1 MTISSGSEAKE
12 EELAQAI
19 YEVLV
24 DVYEQSPWTLKQIK
38 SDLSQTNTDY
48 FYAYVDY
55 EIVGF
60 LSIQNLV
67 GQLEV
72 TNLAVKK
79 AYQGQGLANQLMQ
92 GLVGRSEDIFLEVRV
107 SNLPAQRLYKKF
119 GFINVARRKDYY
131 RAPIEDAIVMRRTA
145 KK

>member
-48 FYAYVDY
+48 FYTYVDY

-60 LSIQNLV
+60 L
-67 GQLEV
+67 
-72 TNLAVKK
+72 
-79 AYQGQGLANQLMQ
+79 GLFC
-92 GLVGRSEDIFLEVRV
+92 IW
-107 SNLPAQRLYKKF
+107 
-119 GFINVARRKDYY
+119 
-131 RAPIEDAIVMRRTA
+131 
-145 KK
+145 